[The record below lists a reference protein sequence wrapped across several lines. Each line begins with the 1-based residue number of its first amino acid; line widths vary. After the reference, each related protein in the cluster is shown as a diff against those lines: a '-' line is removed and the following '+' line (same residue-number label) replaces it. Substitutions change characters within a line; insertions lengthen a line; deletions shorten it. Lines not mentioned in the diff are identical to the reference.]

1 MVYYIVCP
9 YFKTGGPEAMHQLC
23 HELNNMSKEAYI
35 YYVNPPQNS
44 SPLYIKEYPSVQVT
58 TIIEDD
64 SKHVLILPEIY
75 TIELFNSIVPIQ
87 HIRVAIWWLSL
98 YNAMTFNSLATNIQD
113 PKVIH
118 LFQSHFVKEFVLKKI
133 DSTIKWFD
141 LQDYTRK
148 LFIDAYQ
155 QQTISLERKDMIAYN
170 PTKDF
175 LFPKY
180 IQEWNLKTLPL
191 VDLTPT
197 IMVYKLHECM
207 IYVDLGGHPGK
218 DRIPREAA
226 MAGCVVITNQLGA
239 ASNDVDIPIEEK
251 VDGPDALKELMEK
264 ILKNYPYYYEKQ
276 KPYRDWILGEHERFL
291 KDIQTMDD
299 YLSQS

>member
-1 MVYYIVCP
+1 MIYYIVCP

-23 HELNNMSKEAYI
+23 HELNEMSKEAYI
-35 YYVNPPQNS
+35 YYVNPPKDS
-44 SPLYIKEYPSVQVT
+44 TPLYTKEYPNVQVT
-58 TIIEDD
+58 TTLEDD
-64 SKHVLILPEIY
+64 PKHLLILPEIY
-75 TIELFNSIVPIQ
+75 TKELFQSVTPIQ

-113 PKVIH
+113 PNVIH

-141 LQDYTRK
+141 LQDYTR
-148 LFIDAYQ
+148 FSFVDAYQ
-155 QQTISLERKDMIAYN
+155 QKNISLERKDMIAYN

-180 IQEWNLKTLPL
+180 IQDWNLKTLPV
-191 VDLTPT
+191 VDLSPT
-197 IMVYKLHECM
+197 MMLYKLHECK

-239 ASNDVDIPIEEK
+239 ALNDVDIPIEEK
-251 VDGPDALKELMEK
+251 VDGPEALKELIDK
-264 ILKNYPYYYEKQ
+264 ILVNYSYYYEKQ
-276 KPYRDWILGEHERFL
+276 KPYRDWILDEKTRFVQQIREMIHIL
-291 KDIQTMDD
+291 ETN
-299 YLSQS
+299 